1 MKEIVPATYLPSVD
15 LVCFHFYVLKV
26 FIQVFFYFKLFCCIN
41 VKNKFKI
48 KNLF

>member
-26 FIQVFFYFKLFCCIN
+26 FIQVFFLF
-41 VKNKFKI
+41 
-48 KNLF
+48 

>member
-26 FIQVFFYFKLFCCIN
+26 FIQVFFFKLFCCVN

-48 KNLF
+48 KKIF

>member
-26 FIQVFFYFKLFCCIN
+26 FIQVFFLSYFVVLMLKIN
-41 VKNKFKI
+41 LK
-48 KNLF
+48 